1 MSDKKILIVEDESV
15 QLTMVAKRLKNAG
28 YSVVGARDG
37 MGAIS
42 TARKEQ
48 PDLVLLD
55 LEIPAGDGF
64 VVMKRLQTLLPTAT
78 IPIVVVSS
86 HDPASSEEACKQARL
101 RKTAQS
107 NCRSPGNAGCKSL
120 KVLLCVSPP
129 TMSKFQTCKTK
140 LCRRLPGHHLYNRL
154 DCRTRLER

>member
-86 HDPASSEEACKQARL
+86 HDPASSEEACKQAGAIAYL
-101 RKTAQS
+101 QK
-107 NCRSPGNAGCKSL
+107 PLDFEKLL
-120 KVLLCVSPP
+120 KVIAEALGTPDVSP
-129 TMSKFQTCKTK
+129 
-140 LCRRLPGHHLYNRL
+140 
-154 DCRTRLER
+154 